1 MPVHTDVS
9 TICSILMLLA
19 FPGTFSASQGKR
31 GLYAGAYRCL
41 YYMFH
46 INAASIPWN
55 IFCFT
60 GEEVYMPVH
69 TDVSTM
75 CSILML
81 LAFPGTFSA
90 SQGQRGLY
98 GGAYRCVYYMFH
110 INVFAESQRSFASCE
125 GVRAA
130 LAPPTGTCPHLC
142 AAYQSYPSLGHRPGG

>member
-55 IFCFT
+55 ILCFT
-60 GEEVYMPVH
+60 GEEG
-69 TDVSTM
+69 
-75 CSILML
+75 SICRCIQMSL
-81 LAFPGTFSA
+81 LYVP
-90 SQGQRGLY
+90 Y
-98 GGAYRCVYYMFH
+98 
-110 INVFAESQRSFASCE
+110 
-125 GVRAA
+125 
-130 LAPPTGTCPHLC
+130 
-142 AAYQSYPSLGHRPGG
+142 